1 MWSNESG
8 FQTVLRSV
16 HHPVESLTSEHE
28 EKFPMTLKR
37 PYLFLIAPLLS
48 AGFGIQSAPAAPS
61 RDVAAAQQEPSAE
74 IFAPGVI
81 SGPAN
86 DGAPTF
92 SPDGGTLY
100 FTRSTAN
107 WSVILESHK
116 VDGQWSK
123 PTLAPFSGEWPDSS
137 PGMSP
142 DGSYI
147 VFQSTRPATPL
158 TVKPVEGQPVAGVV
172 SNLWRV
178 DRTGAGWSQPVRL
191 PDAVNMG
198 HSIWKPSIAANGN
211 LYFTF
216 IDDKGQKRL
225 YSSKFESGAYQPA
238 QPLAFSDGTTSD
250 VDPEIAPDESFL
262 VFCSSARLDGDQK
275 DHLFIVAK
283 QGTGWGKVV
292 PIRYAGDDK
301 YGFSTDDEPRLGQDH
316 HTIYFSSDRAVPVH
330 FPRTHEDAQRD
341 VERLNEWDNSNSNVW
356 YLPVDLFLNAA
367 KGSS

>member
-1 MWSNESG
+1 
-8 FQTVLRSV
+8 
-16 HHPVESLTSEHE
+16 
-28 EKFPMTLKR
+28 
-37 PYLFLIAPLLS
+37 
-48 AGFGIQSAPAAPS
+48 
-61 RDVAAAQQEPSAE
+61 
-74 IFAPGVI
+74 
-81 SGPAN
+81 
-86 DGAPTF
+86 
-92 SPDGGTLY
+92 
-100 FTRSTAN
+100 
-107 WSVILESHK
+107 
-116 VDGQWSK
+116 
-123 PTLAPFSGEWPDSS
+123 
-137 PGMSP
+137 
-142 DGSYI
+142 
-147 VFQSTRPATPL
+147 
-158 TVKPVEGQPVAGVV
+158 
-172 SNLWRV
+172 
-178 DRTGAGWSQPVRL
+178 
-191 PDAVNMG
+191 MG

-301 YGFSTDDEPRLGQDH
+301 YSFSTDDEPRLGQDL

-356 YLPVDLFLNAA
+356 YLPVEPFLNEAKSAA